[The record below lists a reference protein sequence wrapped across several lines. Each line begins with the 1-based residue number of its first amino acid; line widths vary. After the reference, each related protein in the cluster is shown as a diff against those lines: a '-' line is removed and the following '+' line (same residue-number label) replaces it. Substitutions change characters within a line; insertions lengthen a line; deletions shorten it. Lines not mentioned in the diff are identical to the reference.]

1 MLSFMRAF
9 FYSEI
14 PKQYFLRLLLYLHAN
29 CSQMKKS
36 LLYLLLLVFQIG
48 FSQQNQNWKGYFS
61 YNQIKAL
68 SESNNKIY
76 AAAENA
82 LFIKNNLSNDIQ
94 TINSIDGLSGQTI
107 SALYHSDTFNKTIV
121 GYENGL
127 MIVINEADG
136 SMLNVVD
143 IINKNIPANIKKI
156 NHFMEHDGIVYVSCD
171 FGIVQYKLATLEFG
185 DTYFIGPNGAEIKIF
200 QTAVFN
206 GEIYAVTQFI
216 GIRKAS
222 ISNPNL
228 NDFAQWV
235 LFDGGFWNGLVN
247 FNNQL
252 IGTNLDSNV
261 YKYNGFYFE
270 PIGGLGQIA
279 EEIRSYGDYLTV
291 TATNRMLVF
300 NQTLNQVANIQSAQ
314 VTAAPVTFTCGTVI
328 NQTIYIG
335 TSENGVLASTITAP
349 TTFEFIMPNGPIK
362 NNMFA
367 INSSSANLWAVYGG
381 YDISYDPYRYIGF
394 SLTEFGIGKYNENGW
409 LNIPYS
415 DVLESKAL
423 SKITVNPNDETQVY
437 ISSYHSGLLK
447 LENDVPTSLFDHT
460 NSGLESLGTGVN
472 TSVRIN
478 GTAFDRQGNLWVT
491 NSKIK
496 NGLKVLRTT
505 GQWQSYNMDDIL
517 DNYIPSNLNKI
528 VIDNSGTKWIASS
541 LDGVMAFNENSNIFK
556 KITDGADT
564 GNLPSKDVRAIAIDN
579 RNQLWIGTNK
589 GLRVLP
595 STSGYNNTDQMRANA
610 IIILEDDLAQE
621 LLFEQFITDIA
632 INGSNEKWIST
643 ADSGVFLFSPNGQET
658 IYHFTKDNSP
668 LPSNVV
674 NDVEVNA
681 ETGEV
686 FFATDKGL
694 VSFQGTSTKPA
705 DNLQEVYVYPNPV
718 RPEFIGTVK
727 IAGLISKA
735 NIKITDI
742 EGNLVYETTSEG
754 GTVEWDTTAFG
765 KYKVASGVYMIFI
778 AAEDASETAVKKV
791 MIIR

>member
-1 MLSFMRAF
+1 MGL
-9 FYSEI
+9 
-14 PKQYFLRLLLYLHAN
+14 
-29 CSQMKKS
+29 
-36 LLYLLLLVFQIG
+36 
-48 FSQQNQNWKGYFS
+48 SQQNQNWKGYFS
-61 YNQIKAL
+61 YNQIKDL
-68 SESNNKIY
+68 SESTNKVY

-82 LFIKNNLSNDIQ
+82 LFIKNNFSSDIQ
-94 TINSIDGLSGQTI
+94 TINTIDGLSGQTI

-121 GYENGL
+121 GYQNGL
-127 MIVINEADG
+127 IIVINDADG

-143 IINKNIPANIKKI
+143 IINKNIPTNIKKV

-185 DTYFIGPNGAEIKIF
+185 DTYFIGPNGLEIKVL
-200 QTAVFN
+200 QTTIYN
-206 GEIYAVTQFI
+206 SDIYAVTQDY
-216 GIRKAS
+216 GIRKAV
-222 ISNPNL
+222 ITNPNL
-228 NDFAQWV
+228 NDFAQWAV
-235 LFDGGFWNGLVN
+235 FDAGYWNGIAN

-252 IGTNLDSNV
+252 IGLNTNNRV
-261 YKYNGFYFE
+261 YKYNGFFFSE
-270 PIGGLGQIA
+270 VGIIGQPGLDIRATSNYLIVTSANHVFIYNTTLGQI
-279 EEIRSYGDYLTV
+279 IHL
-291 TATNRMLVF
+291 
-300 NQTLNQVANIQSAQ
+300 QSSQITSAS
-314 VTAAPVTFTCGTVI
+314 VTFTCATII
-328 NQTIYIG
+328 NENIYIG
-335 TSENGVLASTITAP
+335 TSENGVIASSISAP
-349 TTFEFIMPNGPIK
+349 TNFEFIMPNGPIK

-367 INSSSANLWAVYGG
+367 INSSSSNLWAVYGG
-381 YDISYDPYRYIGF
+381 YDISYNPYTYIGF
-394 SLTEFGIGKYNENGW
+394 DLTKFGISKYAATGW

-415 DVLESKAL
+415 DVLEAKSL

-447 LENDVPTSLFDHT
+447 LENDVPTTLLDHT

-505 GQWQSYNMDDIL
+505 GQWQSYDMDGIL
-517 DNYIPSNLNKI
+517 DNFVANNLNKI
-528 VIDNSGTKWIASS
+528 VIDNSGTKWMATQ
-541 LDGVMAFNENSNIFK
+541 LDGVIAFNENTNIFK
-556 KITDGADT
+556 KITDGVDL
-564 GNLPSKDVRAIAIDN
+564 GNLPSRDVRAIAVDN

-595 STSGYNNTDQMRANA
+595 STSSYNGTDQMKANP
-610 IIILEDDLAQE
+610 IIILEEDLAQE

-632 INGSNEKWIST
+632 VNGSNQKWIST
-643 ADSGVFLFSPNGQET
+643 ADSGVFLFSSNGQET

-674 NDVEVNA
+674 NDVEINA

-705 DNLQEVYVYPNPV
+705 DSLQDVYVYPNPV
-718 RPEFIGTVK
+718 RPEFVGTVK

>member
-1 MLSFMRAF
+1 MGL
-9 FYSEI
+9 
-14 PKQYFLRLLLYLHAN
+14 
-29 CSQMKKS
+29 
-36 LLYLLLLVFQIG
+36 
-48 FSQQNQNWKGYFS
+48 SQQNQNWKGYFS
-61 YNQIKAL
+61 YNQIKDL
-68 SESNNKIY
+68 SESTNKVY

-82 LFIKNNLSNDIQ
+82 LFIKNNLSSDIQ
-94 TINSIDGLSGQTI
+94 TINTIDGLSGQTI
-107 SALYHSDTFNKTIV
+107 SALYHSDTFNKTVV
-121 GYENGL
+121 GYQNGL
-127 MIVINEADG
+127 IIVINDADG

-143 IINKNIPANIKKI
+143 IINKNIPANIKKV

-185 DTYFIGPNGAEIKIF
+185 DTYFIGPNGLEIKVL
-200 QTAVFN
+200 QTTIYN
-206 GEIYAVTQFI
+206 SDIYAVTQDY
-216 GIRKAS
+216 GIRKAV
-222 ISNPNL
+222 ITNPNL
-228 NDFAQWV
+228 NDFAQWT
-235 LFDGGFWNGLVN
+235 LFDTGNWSGIAS

-252 IGTNLDSNV
+252 VGVFADGKA
-261 YKYNGFYFE
+261 YKYNGSFFVE
-270 PIGGLGQIA
+270 FGTIGQIALDIRATSNYLIVTSPNHVFIYNSALGQI
-279 EEIRSYGDYLTV
+279 IHL
-291 TATNRMLVF
+291 
-300 NQTLNQVANIQSAQ
+300 QSSQITSAS
-314 VTAAPVTFTCGTVI
+314 VTFTCATII
-328 NQTIYIG
+328 NENIYIG
-335 TSENGVLASTITAP
+335 TSENGVIASSISAP
-349 TTFEFIMPNGPIK
+349 TNFEFIMPNGPIK

-367 INSSSANLWAVYGG
+367 INSSSSNLWAVYGG

-394 SLTEFGIGKYNENGW
+394 TLTALGISKYSENGW

-415 DVLESKAL
+415 DVLEAKSL

-447 LENDVPTSLFDHT
+447 LENDVPTTLLDHT

-505 GQWQSYNMDDIL
+505 GQWQSYDMDGIL
-517 DNYIPSNLNKI
+517 NNFVANNLNKI
-528 VIDNSGTKWIASS
+528 VIDNSGTKWMATQ
-541 LDGVMAFNENSNIFK
+541 LDGVIAFNENTNIFK
-556 KITDGADT
+556 KITDGVDL

-595 STSGYNNTDQMRANA
+595 STSSYNGTDQMKANP
-610 IIILEDDLAQE
+610 IIILEEDLAQE

-632 INGSNEKWIST
+632 VNGSNQKWIST
-643 ADSGVFLFSPNGQET
+643 ADSGVFLFSSNGQET

-674 NDVEVNA
+674 NDVEINA

-705 DNLQEVYVYPNPV
+705 DSLQDVYVYPNPV
-718 RPEFIGTVK
+718 RPEFVGTVK

>member
-1 MLSFMRAF
+1 MKNCLFW
-9 FYSEI
+9 
-14 PKQYFLRLLLYLHAN
+14 LLI
-29 CSQMKKS
+29 CFS
-36 LLYLLLLVFQIG
+36 QIG
-48 FSQQNQNWKGYFS
+48 LSQQNQNWKGYFS
-61 YNQIKAL
+61 YNQVKDL
-68 SESNNKIY
+68 SESANKIY
-76 AAAENA
+76 VAAENA
-82 LFIKNNLSNDIQ
+82 LFIKNNISNNVQ

-107 SALYHSDTFNKTIV
+107 SAIYHSDNFNKTIV

-127 MIVINEADG
+127 MIVINDADG

-156 NHFMEHDGIVYVSCD
+156 NHFMEHNGIVYVSCD

-185 DTYFIGPNGAEIKIF
+185 DTYFIGPNGEEIKVYQTTIHNDEIF
-200 QTAVFN
+200 
-206 GEIYAVTQFI
+206 AVTQSH
-216 GIRKAS
+216 GIRKAA
-222 ISNPNL
+222 INNPNL
-228 NDFAQWV
+228 NDFAQWI
-235 LFDGGFWNGLVN
+235 LFDGGFWNGIAT

-252 IGTNLDSNV
+252 IGLNTNNRI
-261 YKYNGFYFE
+261 YKFNGFFFE
-270 PIGGLGQIA
+270 EFSIIGQAGKDIRATENYLIVTSANHVFIFNTALGQI
-279 EEIRSYGDYLTV
+279 IHL
-291 TATNRMLVF
+291 
-300 NQTLNQVANIQSAQ
+300 QSTQ
-314 VTAAPVTFTCGTVI
+314 VTTASVIFTCATVI
-328 NQTIYIG
+328 NGNIYIG
-335 TSENGVLASTITAP
+335 TAENGLLSSSITSP
-349 TTFEFIMPNGPIK
+349 TNFEFIMPNGPIK

-367 INSSSANLWAVYGG
+367 INSSSTNLWAVYGG
-381 YDISYDPYRYIGF
+381 YDISYNPYLYVGF
-394 SLTEFGIGKYNENGW
+394 DLTEFGISKFNQNGW

-415 DVLESKAL
+415 DVLGAKSI
-423 SKITVNPNDETQVY
+423 SKIAINPNNENQVY
-437 ISSYHSGLLK
+437 ASSYHSGLLK
-447 LENDVPTSLFDHT
+447 LENDIPTTLYNQT
-460 NSGLESLGTGVN
+460 NSGLESLVDGAN
-472 TSVRIN
+472 ISVRIN

-496 NGLKVLRTT
+496 NGLKVLRTS
-505 GQWQSYNMDDIL
+505 GQWQSYNMDDIF
-517 DNYIPSNLNKI
+517 DNYVASNLNKI
-528 VIDNSGTKWIASS
+528 VIDNSGTKWMASS
-541 LDGVMAFNENSNIFK
+541 LDGVIAFNENTNIFK
-556 KITDGADT
+556 KITDGVDL

-595 STSGYNNTDQMRANA
+595 STSSYNGTDQMKANA
-610 IIILEDDLAQE
+610 IIILEEDLAQE

-632 INGSNEKWIST
+632 VNGSNQKWIST

-658 IYHFTKDNSP
+658 IHHFTKDNSP

-674 NDVEVNA
+674 NDVEINA

-705 DNLQEVYVYPNPV
+705 DSLKDVYVYPNPV
-718 RPEFIGTVK
+718 RPNFVGTVK

-742 EGNLVYETTSEG
+742 EGSLVHETTSEG